1 MGDHPSGMI
10 PMCSNGAYISRTPK
24 RLLALIWPIRA
35 NKRVSTISAR
45 GSATGRLR
53 LREPRIAHNFAQT
66 CPFPTKLYTP
76 IETALR
82 YGCAKFH
89 AKRMRLTFAM
99 RDSLGARISSIS
111 AIRAV
116 SVSDFY

>member
-1 MGDHPSGMI
+1 MQLTDWEILSAVATSYDRAFVKATVSAISSDPSKLFDVLDDFVLKRVHT
-10 PMCSNGAYISRTPK
+10 ISRTPK

-66 CPFPTKLYTP
+66 CPFPTKVYTP
-76 IETALR
+76 I
-82 YGCAKFH
+82 
-89 AKRMRLTFAM
+89 
-99 RDSLGARISSIS
+99 
-111 AIRAV
+111 
-116 SVSDFY
+116 